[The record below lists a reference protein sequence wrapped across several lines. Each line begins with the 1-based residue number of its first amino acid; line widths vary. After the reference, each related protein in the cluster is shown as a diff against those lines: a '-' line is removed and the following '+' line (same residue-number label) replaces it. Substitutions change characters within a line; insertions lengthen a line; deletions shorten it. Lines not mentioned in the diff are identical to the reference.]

1 MSNYYNILKIPLFSA
16 NPPPT
21 PIGCHKRQ
29 HKNPPETLTHTS
41 EPLEEL
47 GKEQTLHDQS
57 SKGGSRI

>member
-1 MSNYYNILKIPLFSA
+1 MSIYYNVLKIPLFSA
-16 NPPPT
+16 PT

-29 HKNPPETLTHTS
+29 HKNPETLTHTS

-57 SKGGSRI
+57 SQGWFKDLG